1 MRTFLSMFSRVSKA
15 KEIPSFT
22 QFLVNNPLFR
32 SLVINFHNEKQKT
45 ISNVDKYLEK
55 ELLT

>member
-1 MRTFLSMFSRVSKA
+1 MVMRNFLMMFSKVSKA

-32 SLVINFHNEKQKT
+32 NLVLTFHENKT
-45 ISNVDKYLEK
+45 NAVKNID
-55 ELLT
+55 